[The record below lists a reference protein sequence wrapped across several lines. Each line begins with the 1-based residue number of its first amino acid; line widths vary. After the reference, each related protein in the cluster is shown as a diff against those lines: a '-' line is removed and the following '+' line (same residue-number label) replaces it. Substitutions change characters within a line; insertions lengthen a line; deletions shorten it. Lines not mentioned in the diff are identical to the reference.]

1 MCASLAS
8 LTAASECDLFE
19 ISQLCVSQ
27 TSNLLSRQPTE
38 DEVVCQELCQSNT
51 RCSHF
56 TFMEADFPLETGEP
70 DLQCYLWRRCISKV
84 DFGFPSKAHCIRIF
98 FQIPCS
104 SMDCASSVAGPTRPN
119 LLTAHSSSQVSVIPR
134 KSTPCPPW
142 LRLSAR
148 RGAEQRILAFF
159 IPPPLTPASS
169 TPRVHLRENLA
180 RDADQVRGGPR

>member
-1 MCASLAS
+1 MHLFNPAVCASLAS

-98 FQIPCS
+98 FPDSLLLHGLRILS
-104 SMDCASSVAGPTRPN
+104 SRTNPTQPLDGL
-119 LLTAHSSSQVSVIPR
+119 LLTVP
-134 KSTPCPPW
+134 
-142 LRLSAR
+142 AR
-148 RGAEQRILAFF
+148 SL
-159 IPPPLTPASS
+159 
-169 TPRVHLRENLA
+169 
-180 RDADQVRGGPR
+180 